1 MTFNDYQENAVK
13 TAIYGE
19 GNKVIYPTLGLC
31 GEAGEVAE
39 KIKKVLRDK
48 GGVFDQ
54 ETKEA
59 IKLELGDVLWYIANI
74 ANDLGIDLYDVAE
87 KNIEKLESRRQRNLI
102 HGNGDN
108 R

>member
-1 MTFNDYQENAVK
+1 MTFNDYQENAVR

-39 KIKKVLRDK
+39 KVKKVFRDK

-59 IKLELGDVLWYIANI
+59 IKFELGDVLWYIANI

-102 HGNGDN
+102 QGNGDN